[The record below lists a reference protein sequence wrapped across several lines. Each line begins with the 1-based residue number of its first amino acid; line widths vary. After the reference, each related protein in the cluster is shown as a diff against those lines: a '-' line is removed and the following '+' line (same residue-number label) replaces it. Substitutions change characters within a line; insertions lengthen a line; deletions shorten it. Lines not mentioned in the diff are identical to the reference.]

1 MTHLY
6 WLFLTIWFNIGE
18 ARPDQV
24 AGFEYEEELL
34 YDTFPNGFVWG
45 AATSAYQVKYRH
57 SSQRMLI

>member
-6 WLFLTIWFNIGE
+6 WLFLTIWFNSGE

-24 AGFEYEEELL
+24 AGFEYEEQLL

-45 AATSAYQVKYRH
+45 AATSAYQVKC
-57 SSQRMLI
+57 

>member
-1 MTHLY
+1 MRHLY

-24 AGFEYEEELL
+24 AGFEYEEKLF

-45 AATSAYQVKYRH
+45 AATSAYPVMYLL
-57 SSQRMLI
+57 SSL

>member
-1 MTHLY
+1 MRHLY

-24 AGFEYEEELL
+24 AGFEYEEQLL

-45 AATSAYQVKYRH
+45 AATSAYQVKY
-57 SSQRMLI
+57 LAK